1 MKKINY
7 DQALNELQSIAEKLQ
22 SGEIGLDKL
31 SENIKRAGELM
42 SFCKDKL
49 RSAEEELSKVLPSDD

>member
-7 DQALNELQSIAEKLQ
+7 AQALNELQDIASKLQ

-31 SENIKRAGELM
+31 SENIKRAGELIT
-42 SFCKDKL
+42 FCKEKL
-49 RSAEEELSKVLPSDD
+49 RSADEELSKVLPAEE